1 MDHGSSLEV
10 VAMCK
15 VALLL
20 VGEGKHRLQQ
30 FDRRTEHMNN
40 IKQVNNKLHKMRG
53 GRVGEREEC
62 KSKMMIL
69 ILG

>member
-20 VGEGKHRLQQ
+20 VGEGKHHLQQ
-30 FDRRTEHMNN
+30 FHRWAWTEHMNN
-40 IKQVNNKLHKMRG
+40 IKQVNNKLHKMKEG
-53 GRVGEREEC
+53 QLL
-62 KSKMMIL
+62 SNISTL
-69 ILG
+69 FFQHSSL